1 MTNCVKCAR
10 AWFCPRHVRRAR
22 CGWSG
27 DWRGESWLHGGTP
40 KQYGISQKMLLSL
53 AVLLCS
59 VTCGVWRLP
68 RACHTLPESASWLSI
83 YKYYAIRNMCAVHT
97 SVWDTIAP

>member
-1 MTNCVKCAR
+1 MFVGRDAGGR
-10 AWFCPRHVRRAR
+10 ATGVGSLGCTEGRQ
-22 CGWSG
+22 S
-27 DWRGESWLHGGTP
+27 S
-40 KQYGISQKMLLSL
+40 ISQKMLLSL

>member
-40 KQYGISQKMLLSL
+40 KQNSPKMLLSL
-53 AVLLCS
+53 AVAMFRY
-59 VTCGVWRLP
+59 VWRLEIAARVP
-68 RACHTLPESASWLSI
+68 HSARECQLALHLQI
-83 YKYYAIRNMCAVHT
+83 LRN
-97 SVWDTIAP
+97 